1 MSERRG
7 TVILVRRGDA
17 EITGAIVAGMLAA
30 RGDDLSCPCGAPSPE
45 GEGLGENGRGMSAEE
60 IEVVE
65 AEIDRQKIEA
75 DLLRI
80 ATGNTNTAEDYR
92 LMMTKVRGDCAR
104 YTRPIGPARKLARLL
119 LGVYGLIVY
128 ALTCAY
134 RAQDRVLVSRGRV
147 VERRGY

>member
-1 MSERRG
+1 M
-7 TVILVRRGDA
+7 
-17 EITGAIVAGMLAA
+17 TG
-30 RGDDLSCPCGAPSPE
+30 E
-45 GEGLGENGRGMSAEE
+45 Q

-65 AEIDRQKIEA
+65 AEIDRQKIMA
-75 DLLRI
+75 DLLRV

-92 LMMTKVRGDCAR
+92 LMVTKVRGDCAR
-104 YTRPIGPARKLARLL
+104 YARPIGPVRKVARLL

-128 ALTCAY
+128 ALIRAY

>member
-17 EITGAIVAGMLAA
+17 EITGAIVEGMMAA
-30 RGDDLSCPCGAPSPE
+30 RGNDLSRPCGAPSPE
-45 GEGLGENGRGMSAEE
+45 GEGLTGEQS
-60 IEVVE
+60 EVVE
-65 AEIDRQKIEA
+65 AEIDRPKIMA
-75 DLLRI
+75 DLLRV

-92 LMMTKVRGDCAR
+92 LMVTKVRGDCAR
-104 YTRPIGPARKLARLL
+104 YARPIGPVRKVARLL

-128 ALTCAY
+128 ALIRAY